1 MRAPSVLT
9 WHTPISECEHAVAL
23 KQAQVQAQ
31 AQVQPDEAGEKF
43 AKMEKDFKELQDK
56 YALEHEKLLHAHAE
70 LGSTQQQVANQ
81 LATHKA
87 GLDLLREEVEQTMK
101 ATQNEAAFELE
112 CAREAQKATE
122 TERLEISAALSRA
135 EKETEGMLEQWE
147 KERQQLVNQLENSV
161 QETHMWQ
168 SEREDFVKEMQEIRE
183 EREKER
189 HRLKDLDAHLQRQL
203 AKTEEAAGKT
213 SARESDMQ
221 AQLQELQECQA
232 RDMALLDAARQA
244 EHRYKE
250 EHASMQAKV
259 EALAEENTMKNN
271 QLLET
276 LERITTLEE
285 TLSASRQTV
294 TEQEDQHKRM
304 KADLLEA
311 RVQKEVAAR
320 QAFEV
325 EKEAHMQNLQ
335 NQMQSLEEDHQKQMR
350 ELQQMLQQMN
360 VSSSRALQAK
370 DDQLTRQAAQHAQ
383 ELSSLK
389 KELDVQR
396 QEIQEAAGIAA
407 CQEAIALEDKT
418 RDRMEQIQAQFDEW
432 KLDLEQDKKDAIKDL
447 ESKLHTATEQAN
459 TQGEQLHAQIANLLS
474 QVQSLQVERQLDEE
488 VVEQV
493 NLRQQYEIGVMTAAT
508 NVLENRSTE
517 LEGLINL
524 LAGALSSHAAGRQD
538 RELAVAKLTQ
548 QVKTLKEALTI
559 TQIERNRMEDERN
572 KMEQEHDRLVVEL
585 SVARSEASEQL
596 KAAQREHK
604 SECSRL
610 LADTDTRLS
619 SEREDHRRQIQD
631 VQLLLK
637 GARAETEEE
646 RQKKHA
652 QASQVESMQ
661 LNLSDMLEKLEQ
673 AKKENAKMAE
683 TVNSFSQRVEA
694 EETSRR
700 IIAAQ
705 TAVQEKTI
713 SAMQQ
718 QRADLQKNL
727 QEANRKQEQAAFE
740 LQRLHAHR
748 QKASAIEEQLQH
760 VAAERD
766 RATTQVQELKKIA
779 AQQKLQTRQTSER
792 LIIVERSL
800 FDTRRAL
807 AEKNQ
812 KIADLE
818 AKLGRWLQPV
828 MQPAMQPLQQGT
840 SEPATH
846 LMSNQHRRQPGHH
859 YPLPSPPQQQTQHQ
873 HQPRPQLQ
881 AQAQS
886 LQTQTQTLECKNTAL
901 GRLPLRSPG
910 QKSPQ
915 SPLSSSLNSHPHDG
929 NTERAGS
936 ATNAMCQQSSPPA
949 AIPLHVLQSP
959 QPAGE

>member
-1 MRAPSVLT
+1 MMRALSLLT
-9 WHTPISECEHAVAL
+9 WHTPISECAHAVAL

-81 LATHKA
+81 LATHNA
-87 GLDLLREEVEQTMK
+87 GLDLLREELEQTMK
-101 ATQNEAAFELE
+101 AAQNEAVSELE

-147 KERQQLVNQLENSV
+147 KERQQLVNQLEISV
-161 QETHMWQ
+161 KETRTWQ
-168 SEREDFVKEMQEIRE
+168 SEREELVKEMQEIRE

-189 HRLKDLDAHLQRQL
+189 LRLKDLDAHLQRQL
-203 AKTEEAAGKT
+203 AQTEEAAGKT
-213 SARESDMQ
+213 TARESDMQ

-232 RDMALLDAARQA
+232 RHVALLDTARQA
-244 EHRYKE
+244 EHRHKE
-250 EHASMQAKV
+250 EHASMQAKI

-276 LERITTLEE
+276 LEQITTLEE
-285 TLSASRQTV
+285 ALSASRRTV
-294 TEQEDQHKRM
+294 TEQEDQHKGM
-304 KADLLEA
+304 KADLEA

-320 QAFEV
+320 QAFE
-325 EKEAHMQNLQ
+325 NSQ
-335 NQMQSLEEDHQKQMR
+335 NQMHSLEEDHQKQMR
-350 ELQQMLQQMN
+350 ELEQMLQQMN

-389 KELDVQR
+389 ETLDVQR
-396 QEIQEAAGIAA
+396 QEIQEAAGMAA

-432 KLDLEQDKKDAIKDL
+432 KLGLEQDKKDAIKDL

-459 TQGEQLHAQIANLLS
+459 TQGEQLHAQIASLLS

-493 NLRQQYEIGVMTAAT
+493 NLRQQYEIGVMTAAMD
-508 NVLENRSTE
+508 VLENRSTE

-524 LAGALSSHAAGRQD
+524 LAGALSSHASGRQD

-559 TQIERNRMEDERN
+559 TQIERNRVEDERN

-619 SEREDHRRQIQD
+619 SEREEHRRQIQD
-631 VQLLLK
+631 AELLLK

-740 LQRLHAHR
+740 LQRLNAHR
-748 QKASAIEEQLQH
+748 QKASAIEEQMQH

-792 LIIVERSL
+792 LISVERSL

-818 AKLGRWLQPV
+818 AKLGRSLQPV

-846 LMSNQHRRQPGHH
+846 MMSNQHRRQPGHH

-886 LQTQTQTLECKNTAL
+886 LQMQTQTLECKNTAL
-901 GRLPLRSPG
+901 GRFPLRSPG

-915 SPLSSSLNSHPHDG
+915 SPLSSSSNSHPHDG

-949 AIPLHVLQSP
+949 PMPLHVLQSP
-959 QPAGE
+959 QPPGE

>member
-1 MRAPSVLT
+1 MMRALSLLT
-9 WHTPISECEHAVAL
+9 WHTPISECAHAVAL

-81 LATHKA
+81 LATHNA
-87 GLDLLREEVEQTMK
+87 GLDLLREELEQTMK
-101 ATQNEAAFELE
+101 AAQNEAVSELE

-147 KERQQLVNQLENSV
+147 KERQQLVNQLEISV
-161 QETHMWQ
+161 KETRTWQ
-168 SEREDFVKEMQEIRE
+168 SEREELVKEMQEIRE

-189 HRLKDLDAHLQRQL
+189 LRLKDLDAHLQRQL
-203 AKTEEAAGKT
+203 AQTEEAAGKT
-213 SARESDMQ
+213 TARESDMQ

-232 RDMALLDAARQA
+232 RHVALLDTARQA
-244 EHRYKE
+244 EHRHKE
-250 EHASMQAKV
+250 EHASMQAKI

-276 LERITTLEE
+276 LEQITTLEE
-285 TLSASRQTV
+285 ALSASRRTV
-294 TEQEDQHKRM
+294 TEQEDQHKGM
-304 KADLLEA
+304 KADLEA

-320 QAFEV
+320 QAFE
-325 EKEAHMQNLQ
+325 NSQ
-335 NQMQSLEEDHQKQMR
+335 NQMHSLEEDHQKQMR
-350 ELQQMLQQMN
+350 ELEQMLQQMN

-389 KELDVQR
+389 ETLDVQR
-396 QEIQEAAGIAA
+396 QEIQEAAGMAA

-432 KLDLEQDKKDAIKDL
+432 KLGLEQDKKDAIKDL

-459 TQGEQLHAQIANLLS
+459 TQGEQLHAQIASLLS

-493 NLRQQYEIGVMTAAT
+493 NLRQQYEIGVMTAAMD
-508 NVLENRSTE
+508 VLENRSTE

-524 LAGALSSHAAGRQD
+524 LAGALSSHASGRQD

-559 TQIERNRMEDERN
+559 TQIERNRIEDERN

-619 SEREDHRRQIQD
+619 SEREEHRRQIQD
-631 VQLLLK
+631 AELLLK

-740 LQRLHAHR
+740 LQRLNAHR
-748 QKASAIEEQLQH
+748 QKASAIEEQMQH

-792 LIIVERSL
+792 LISVERSL

-818 AKLGRWLQPV
+818 AKLGRSLQPV

-846 LMSNQHRRQPGHH
+846 MMSNQHRRQPGHH

-886 LQTQTQTLECKNTAL
+886 LQMQTQTLECKNTAL
-901 GRLPLRSPG
+901 GRFPLRSPG

-915 SPLSSSLNSHPHDG
+915 SPLSSSSNSHPHDG

-949 AIPLHVLQSP
+949 PMPLHVLQSP
-959 QPAGE
+959 QPPGE